1 MKRAIVLCAIGCGA
15 QATAP
20 AEQPAIV
27 VKMKVTSVTPTPTP
41 TPTPAPAPTRTP
53 TAKAVV
59 RLVQNAVV
67 RATPEANAVLLGVIR
82 KSTRVEVTKTADGWV
97 AIAPRGWVEDNA
109 TEPTDEAP
117 TPPAPFTLDDDA
129 PPPRLGVYGFVRGKD
144 VQAYSSRDDAEAGEN
159 GHPIVGKMSVR
170 ATGSVTV
177 NGRRY
182 WRTSKGE
189 LIDAS
194 SVVGISPSQFRGVA
208 LEADALPPAWVLSHT
223 PIKTHDAAGAVNGEL
238 AGRTVVTIQEEDGAR
253 VRVGDDAWV
262 AKSQLRIA
270 SFTEP
275 PAGVGAD
282 EKWFDIDRDQQVLVA
297 YEGTRPVYATL
308 VSTGKLK
315 HETPTLIARIATK
328 HEHTTMANTKGD
340 EAYSVAD
347 VPWAMFYDRDYAL
360 HTSYWHD
367 GFGSTRSHGCVNL
380 SPRDA
385 RALYHWSSPDVPPGW
400 ITVYGNAESPG
411 SVVRIRSR
419 RDPEPDYRGYARDL
433 QVDRRVAAQ

>member
-15 QATAP
+15 QASAP
-20 AEQPAIV
+20 AEQPSIV
-27 VKMKVTSVTPTPTP
+27 VKMKVTRAEPAQVAT
-41 TPTPAPAPTRTP
+41 TPAPTP
-53 TAKAVV
+53 SVQTDAMVV
-59 RLVQNAVV
+59 RLVQNTVV
-67 RATPEANAVLLGVIR
+67 RATPAANAVLLGVIR
-82 KSTRVEVTKTADGWV
+82 KGTRVEVKQTVEGWV
-97 AIAPRGWVEDNA
+97 AIAPRGWVEA
-109 TEPTDEAP
+109 SVTEPTDEAP
-117 TPPAPFTLDDDA
+117 TVATAFTLDDDA

-144 VQAYSSRDDAEAGEN
+144 VQAFSSADDAEAGEN

-170 ATGSVTV
+170 ATGSVNV

-182 WRTSKGE
+182 WRTSRGE

-194 SVVGISPSQFRGVA
+194 SVVGISPSQFRGIA
-208 LEADALPPAWVLSHT
+208 LDADALPPAWVLSHK
-223 PIKTHDAAGAVNGEL
+223 PIKTHTATGAINGEL
-238 AGRTVVTIQEEDGAR
+238 AGRAVVTVLEEDGAR

-262 AKSQLRIA
+262 PKNQLRVA

-275 PAGVGAD
+275 PPGVAAD

-308 VSTGKLK
+308 VSTGKYK

-400 ITVYGNAESPG
+400 TTVYGNAQSPG